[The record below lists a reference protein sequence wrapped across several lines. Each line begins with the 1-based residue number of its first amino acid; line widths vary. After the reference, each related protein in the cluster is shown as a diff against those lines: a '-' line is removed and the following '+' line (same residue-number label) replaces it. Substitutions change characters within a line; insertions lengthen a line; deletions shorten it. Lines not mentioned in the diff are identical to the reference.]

1 MCEAENIK
9 DPAAGTHPI
18 SGRSVYVHVPFCRSK
33 CRYCDFYSFAGAA
46 EELKEEYT
54 LALLRQISAA
64 PDDRPVTT
72 VYFGGGTPTLLGSDR
87 LCRVLD
93 ALGKR
98 LDIDTGA
105 EVTVE
110 MNPNTQSRTDLE
122 RLRRAGFNRLSVGFQ
137 ALDEKARLLL
147 GRTHGTD
154 DFLRCMDAARGA
166 GFDNISAD
174 MIFALPDTEPEKD
187 IETAEF
193 LCSCKPEHIS
203 AYELSYEEGTPLYGM
218 RSRLSPPDE
227 ETVERIYD
235 GICAVMKKT
244 GYGHYEISN
253 FSLSGYE
260 ARHNVNYWKRGEYLP
275 FGAAAHGFIGGKRFS
290 IIRDCGEYIR
300 RTVGRSFFEA
310 CDDLPDAPMSAEEAE
325 AERVMLG
332 LRLAEGIDA
341 GERLCGERADF
352 IDECKAAGLI
362 RTDGTRIALTE
373 RGWRVSNSVIA
384 GLILWPLYILHK
396 KHRTFG
402 RLQNRGTG
410 CIMKSKQG
418 SYDLSS

>member
-1 MCEAENIK
+1 MTTNKMCEAENIK
-9 DPAAGTHPI
+9 EPEAGTHPL
-18 SGRSVYVHVPFCRSK
+18 SGRSVYVHVPFCSSK

-110 MNPNTQSRTDLE
+110 INPNTQSRTDLE

-137 ALDEKARLLL
+137 TLDEKARLLL

-310 CDDLPDAPMSAEEAE
+310 CDDLPDEPMSAEEAE

-352 IDECKAAGLI
+352 IAECKAAGLI

-384 GLILWPLYILHK
+384 GLIL
-396 KHRTFG
+396 
-402 RLQNRGTG
+402 
-410 CIMKSKQG
+410 
-418 SYDLSS
+418 